1 MFKKYFDFSKL
12 SDTQKLVI
20 IWVLSLITFFFV
32 ISYVASLAFFS
43 LNKLPLSGAKV
54 FSIYD
59 YWSAYH
65 NTPNKSLRFTLLISI
80 AIVPFAYAFIGFV
93 ALLNKNKRA
102 LHGDARFA
110 TLKEAKAAGL
120 IDPKDV
126 NKTILVGKYK
136 GNYLAYSG
144 YQFVMLAAPTRSG
157 KGVGV
162 VIPNCLN
169 YSDSLVVLDIKFENY
184 DITSGFRAEHGQE
197 VYLFAPFGRF
207 DENSPI
213 EKQAFKTHRWNPLD
227 YISTDPAARVQDID
241 AIAAALYSSKDEKDA
256 FWNDMA
262 KDLFRGLCMMVLETE
277 GIQHTLGE
285 ILRQASG
292 KGKTLPDHVK
302 DMINKASEKGKPY
315 SNACT
320 DALNR
325 IINASDNTLNNILN
339 TFNAKLL
346 TFANPRVDAATSASD
361 FDLRQVRRKKMSI
374 YLGISPA
381 DLPQASFIINLFFDQ
396 LINLNTRTLP
406 QQDPTLKYQCL
417 MIMDEF
423 TSIGKVEMLHKA
435 ISYQAGFNMRVL
447 TIIQNKSQLE
457 DVYGKSGAVT
467 LMSNHALLVMYA
479 PSPVVQSDAN
489 EYSEML
495 GYQTVKSKSKSRQHG
510 RALSNSESV
519 SDQKRALMMPQE
531 IKELGRW
538 KEIVSL
544 ENCKPILCD
553 KIKYFEEPSFT
564 PRINHPVAPIPAVD
578 MDGFLA
584 KIENRFRSV
593 NEDDVE
599 SETFNASHIVG
610 DDDFILPQKIDLDI
624 DALTPDDYT
633 DIVDE
638 TADKIIESL
647 VTSAAMDDEEA
658 SSVTN
663 AIFSGADDE
672 EIMEI
677 DETSN
682 PESSEDSL
690 LNSFAAMEAAF
701 NEEVQTAA
709 PENEENSEQDAAL
722 ALFEQFGL
730 LEDDDSEKEATPA

>member
-102 LHGDARFA
+102 LHGAARFA
-110 TLKEAKAAGL
+110 TLKEARNIGL
-120 IDPKDV
+120 VDPKEVD
-126 NKTILVGKYK
+126 KTILVGKFK
-136 GNYLAYSG
+136 GNYLSFGG

-184 DITSGFRAEHGQE
+184 NITSGFRAEHGQE

-207 DENSPI
+207 NENEPI
-213 EKQAFKTHRWNPLD
+213 EKQKFKTHRWNPLD
-227 YISTDPAARVQDID
+227 YVSTDPAARIQDID
-241 AIAAALYSSKDEKDA
+241 AIATAIYTAKDEKDQ
-256 FWNDMA
+256 FWNDQA
-262 KDLFRGLCMMVLETE
+262 KEMFRALCLMVLETK

-285 ILRQASG
+285 ILRQSSG
-292 KGKTLPDHVK
+292 KGKPLQEHIK
-302 DMINKASEKGKPY
+302 DMINKAVAEGHPY
-315 SNACT
+315 SDACT
-320 DALNR
+320 NALNR
-325 IINASDNTLNNILN
+325 VINTSDNTFNNILS
-339 TFNAKLL
+339 TFNSKLL
-346 TFANPRVDAATSASD
+346 IFANPRVDAATSASD
-361 FDLRQVRRKKMSI
+361 FDLRQVRRKRMTI

-381 DLPQASFIINLFFDQ
+381 DLGIASFIVNLFFNQ
-396 LINLNTRTLP
+396 LLNLNTRTLP
-406 QQDPTLKYQCL
+406 EDDPSLKYQCL
-417 MIMDEF
+417 LIMDEF
-423 TSIGKVEMLHKA
+423 TSIGRVDMMQKS
-435 ISYQAGFNMRVL
+435 ISYQAGYNMRVL

-457 DVYGKSGAVT
+457 DVYGKSGALT
-467 LMSNHALLVMYA
+467 LMSNHALMIMYA

-495 GYQTVKSKSKSRQHG
+495 GYQTVKSMSKSRQHG

-544 ENCKPILCD
+544 ENCKPIYCD
-553 KIKYFEEPSFT
+553 KIKYFEDPSFT
-564 PRINHPVAPIPAVD
+564 SRTNHPVAPIPAVD
-578 MDGFLA
+578 MDGFMA
-584 KIENRFRSV
+584 KIETRFRVV

-658 SSVTN
+658 SSVTD
-663 AIFSGADDE
+663 AIFGGSDDE

-677 DETSN
+677 EETSN

-701 NEEVQTAA
+701 NEEVETAA
-709 PENEENSEQDAAL
+709 TENEENSEQDAAL

-730 LEDDDSEKEATPA
+730 LEDEDSEKEATPA

>member
-43 LNKLPLSGAKV
+43 LNKLPLAGAKV

-102 LHGDARFA
+102 LHGAARFA
-110 TLKEAKAAGL
+110 TLKEARNIGL
-120 IDPKDV
+120 VDPKEVD
-126 NKTILVGKYK
+126 KTILVGKFK
-136 GNYLAYSG
+136 GNYLSFGG

-184 DITSGFRAEHGQE
+184 NITSGFRAEHGQE

-207 DENSPI
+207 NENEPI
-213 EKQAFKTHRWNPLD
+213 EKQKFKTHRWNPLD
-227 YISTDPAARVQDID
+227 YVSTDPAARIQDID
-241 AIAAALYSSKDEKDA
+241 AIATSIYTSKDEKDQ
-256 FWNDMA
+256 FWNDQA
-262 KDLFRGLCMMVLETE
+262 KEMFRALCLMVLETN

-285 ILRQASG
+285 ILRQSSG
-292 KGKTLPDHVK
+292 KGKPLQEHIK
-302 DMINKASEKGKPY
+302 DMINKAVAEGHPY
-315 SNACT
+315 SDACT
-320 DALNR
+320 NALNR
-325 IINASDNTLNNILN
+325 VINTSDNTFNNILS
-339 TFNAKLL
+339 TFNSKLL
-346 TFANPRVDAATSASD
+346 IFANPRVDAATSASD
-361 FDLRQVRRKKMSI
+361 FDLRQVRRKRMTI

-381 DLPQASFIINLFFDQ
+381 DLGIASFIVNLFFNQ
-396 LINLNTRTLP
+396 LLNLNTRTLP
-406 QQDPTLKYQCL
+406 EDDPSLKYQCL
-417 MIMDEF
+417 LIMDEF
-423 TSIGKVEMLHKA
+423 TSIGRVDMIQKS
-435 ISYQAGFNMRVL
+435 ISYQAGYNMRVL

-457 DVYGKSGAVT
+457 DVYGKSGALT
-467 LMSNHALLVMYA
+467 LMSNHALMVMYA

-495 GYQTVKSKSKSRQHG
+495 GYQTVKSMSKSRQHG

-544 ENCKPILCD
+544 ENCKPIYCD
-553 KIKYFEEPSFT
+553 KIKYFDDPSFT
-564 PRINHPVAPIPAVD
+564 SRINHPVAPIPAVD

-584 KIENRFRSV
+584 KIETRFRAV

-599 SETFNASHIVG
+599 SENFNASHIVG

-658 SSVTN
+658 SSVTD
-663 AIFSGADDE
+663 AIFGVSDDE

-677 DETSN
+677 EETSN
-682 PESSEDSL
+682 PESSEDNL
-690 LNSFAAMEAAF
+690 LDSFAAMEAAF
-701 NEEVQTAA
+701 NEEVETAA
-709 PENEENSEQDAAL
+709 TENEENSEQDAAL

-730 LEDDDSEKEATPA
+730 LEDEDSEKEATPA